1 MACRLLSYRH
11 RQRDNAVKKII
22 IIVVGVLVL
31 LLGGG
36 AGVYFLKPDLLPEAI
51 RPLDKD
57 AAHANAEGEEEK
69 AGGETKD
76 KKKKAGKKDEH
87 AREASAD
94 LDVFVVNLAGAGA
107 PRYLRTMLSL
117 GIKDEHDKEKIKELS
132 GKIRHAVIMYLSERK
147 AEELGDPAGKNK
159 LREELQKQ
167 IAEAIDDDKLV
178 TNVYFKE
185 FLIQ

>member
-1 MACRLLSYRH
+1 
-11 RQRDNAVKKII
+11 
-22 IIVVGVLVL
+22 
-31 LLGGG
+31 
-36 AGVYFLKPDLLPEAI
+36 
-51 RPLDKD
+51 
-57 AAHANAEGEEEK
+57 
-69 AGGETKD
+69 
-76 KKKKAGKKDEH
+76 
-87 AREASAD
+87 
-94 LDVFVVNLAGAGA
+94 
-107 PRYLRTMLSL
+107 LSL
-117 GIKDEHDKEKIKELS
+117 GIKDEHDKEKIKDRS

>member
-1 MACRLLSYRH
+1 M
-11 RQRDNAVKKII
+11 KKII
-22 IIVVGVLVL
+22 IIVAGVLVL
-31 LLGGG
+31 LGGG
-36 AGVYFLKPDLLPEAI
+36 AAGVYFLKPDLLPESI
-51 RPLDKD
+51 RPKDK
-57 AAHANAEGEEEK
+57 AAEHAEAEGGAEAAEGE
-69 AGGETKD
+69 GKD
-76 KKKKAGKKDEH
+76 KNKKAPGKKAEH
-87 AREASAD
+87 AHEVPAD

-107 PRYLRTMLSL
+107 PRYLRTLLSL

-159 LREELQKQ
+159 LRQELQKL
-167 IAEAIDDDKLV
+167 IAEAIDDNKLV